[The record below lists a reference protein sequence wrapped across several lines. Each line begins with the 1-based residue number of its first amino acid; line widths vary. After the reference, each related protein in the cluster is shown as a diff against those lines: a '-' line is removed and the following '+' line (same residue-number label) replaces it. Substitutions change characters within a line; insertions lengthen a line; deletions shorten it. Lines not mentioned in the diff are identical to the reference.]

1 MGRGKRRAE
10 GSGGGREKLAGTAK
24 AGGRSV
30 GFRIQRKLMRAV
42 LPILL
47 CLKDNFVGAGH
58 MINSAIFMA
67 GERALLIENMQL
79 NIDFGA

>member
-1 MGRGKRRAE
+1 MRRGKRRAE

-58 MINSAIFMA
+58 MINSAIFMT
-67 GERALLIENMQL
+67 GR
-79 NIDFGA
+79 GRC

>member
-1 MGRGKRRAE
+1 M
-10 GSGGGREKLAGTAK
+10 L
-24 AGGRSV
+24 
-30 GFRIQRKLMRAV
+30 F
-42 LPILL
+42 LPISI

-79 NIDFGA
+79 NIDFRA